1 MKKTILIT
9 LLALGLS
16 ATVALGGCDD
26 SGCQN
31 TVPDATSPTGQDAP
45 APRGNTTTLKSF
57 GSRGFVV
64 PNAER
69 SEDKG
74 CEGGDCRQPVQ
85 PKKLPRSAPEEKL
98 CDTSGC

>member
-9 LLALGLS
+9 LLALAAS
-16 ATVALGGCDD
+16 VSVAFGNCDT

-31 TVPDATSPTGQDAP
+31 TVSDATSPTGQDAP
-45 APRGNTTTLKSF
+45 APRDNTTTLKSF

-64 PNAER
+64 PDAES
-69 SEDKG
+69 SEEKA